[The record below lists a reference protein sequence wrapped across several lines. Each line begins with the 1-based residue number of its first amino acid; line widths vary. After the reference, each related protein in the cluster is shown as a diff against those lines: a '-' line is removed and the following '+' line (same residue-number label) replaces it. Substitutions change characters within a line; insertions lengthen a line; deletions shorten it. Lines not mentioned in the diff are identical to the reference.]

1 MLNWFYH
8 ILILKILNISND
20 SVFTDTTIISFGNA
34 LSGQI
39 ILFEEAT
46 DVTAA
51 STMTMKAVGMVPNK
65 TRLLK

>member
-1 MLNWFYH
+1 MINWFYH

-34 LSGQI
+34 LSGQT

>member
-34 LSGQI
+34 LSGQT